1 MKKNYNALFLRSK
14 KLMPLALAVSLF
26 LGAGERS
33 MAQTYCTPIYGS
45 ACTYGDDIKD
55 FILNGAAG
63 TMISNLNTP
72 CPASGYQDY
81 TTSTAA
87 NMTCNLIQNST
98 YSGNVTTN
106 YSCCEDVRAWI
117 DYNNNGT
124 FEASEQMFTPLIN
137 IGSSSTGA
145 YSFTVPLTA
154 SPGVRRMRIRVGYY
168 GGASMDPCTSVS
180 YGEAHDYK
188 VTILPLAPPNNAGVG
203 ALVTPP
209 SGEAFCSNST
219 QEISVSVLNLG
230 SNPLNTADI
239 HWSVDGVSQTS
250 LTLPVA
256 LPNYKDSVVV
266 VLGNVA
272 FPTTAPRMI
281 KAWTTMPNGVT
292 DTDYSDDT
300 LNAAPFASLQGVDVN
315 VDPNDTVIC
324 EGNSITLDAGEHPLN
339 PFYVWDNGSLEK
351 TRTVSD
357 AGMYTVK
364 VQNNIGCFDIDTI
377 NVAVHPEP
385 LINSIAIIDNGDGSF
400 TFNAIGA
407 QNIFNYTWNFD
418 DGSSNVSGSGL
429 PGQVIH
435 TFVCGD
441 YNVTLTLNN
450 DCGTVVA
457 TRLISID
464 CLTGIDNISEL
475 QKEISIFPNPST
487 SKVTIANKAH
497 LKMKEISIVNLMGQ
511 TVYKNDKVNAEQI
524 EINTTGFASGLYN
537 VMINTEKGMI
547 TKKLEITK

>member
-1 MKKNYNALFLRSK
+1 
-14 KLMPLALAVSLF
+14 
-26 LGAGERS
+26 
-33 MAQTYCTPIYGS
+33 
-45 ACTYGDDIKD
+45 
-55 FILNGAAG
+55 
-63 TMISNLNTP
+63 
-72 CPASGYQDY
+72 
-81 TTSTAA
+81 
-87 NMTCNLIQNST
+87 
-98 YSGNVTTN
+98 
-106 YSCCEDVRAWI
+106 
-117 DYNNNGT
+117 
-124 FEASEQMFTPLIN
+124 
-137 IGSSSTGA
+137 
-145 YSFTVPLTA
+145 
-154 SPGVRRMRIRVGYY
+154 
-168 GGASMDPCTSVS
+168 
-180 YGEAHDYK
+180 
-188 VTILPLAPPNNAGVG
+188 
-203 ALVTPP
+203 
-209 SGEAFCSNST
+209 
-219 QEISVSVLNLG
+219 
-230 SNPLNTADI
+230 
-239 HWSVDGVSQTS
+239 
-250 LTLPVA
+250 
-256 LPNYKDSVVV
+256 
-266 VLGNVA
+266 
-272 FPTTAPRMI
+272 
-281 KAWTTMPNGVT
+281 
-292 DTDYSDDT
+292 
-300 LNAAPFASLQGVDVN
+300 VN

-475 QKEISIFPNPST
+475 QKEISI
-487 SKVTIANKAH
+487 
-497 LKMKEISIVNLMGQ
+497 VNLMGQ